1 MSAKITAKAVSQVSE
16 QLPSFISE
24 EYPLFEKFTKN
35 YFEFLES
42 ICVYYGITTGYETAY
57 TFTVGETVTGSST
70 GATAT
75 VKGIGAFSGF
85 NKLFLEPTNT
95 LDFSTDDTL
104 VGSTSAAR
112 GDVTKIVRNPVNALK
127 TFSELID
134 PTTTSEG
141 ILKSYKKELY
151 PNIRDSASVDLRMFI
166 QHLKD
171 FYRSKGSEKSVR
183 TLFRL
188 LFDQENLD
196 LYYPKNDLLKIS
208 DGKWSQDVVLQLI
221 YDSNYLNF
229 NGLSITGSTSG
240 STAFVSTV
248 TERKLG
254 TISIIELVIID
265 RVGSFTIGETITATT
280 AAGVVVSATISSQF
294 TDVTITDGGTGY
306 EVGDPLTITDST
318 NVGYGATANVS
329 ATTADQ
335 ITNITVSNSGNGYQ
349 VNDVLVFDN
358 TDTNVDATAAA
369 KISQLKNTYQ
379 LDVVTSTL
387 KEFIGTTSFNVS
399 GASTALPF
407 SIEVSTGYI
416 VGNASTYADSTKI
429 GEVVSITNSEL
440 VVYDRG
446 NATSR
451 LGLEDDSGY
460 IAINCTDGGTADAND
475 YIINETIETITFA
488 DTDTLYLFDSNG
500 YSIAGAT
507 AVIIDDSSFTASTTD
522 VLINATD
529 YDTAGNTI
537 AEKTGTYVRSSST
550 ITATVSSG
558 HNFALTGTYARAG
571 TLVTA
576 TIPTGHHFLG
586 VGTETFKAFFQSGTI
601 DGTSDDTASFTVAG
615 VSSTTVF
622 TFNTSGTGTT
632 TGSLDITKGTQYVNI
647 DFAGSL
653 HGTIDDNL
661 SFQAT
666 YVNSTVFTATS
677 TSGSEAVSGSMS
689 LTNNANNVIINS
701 LVFET
706 QTFGAI
712 NAISITSHGLGYEA
726 LPSATSTNNYYKS
739 LFEPDTPNGGYYGK
753 NGAFTMGA
761 LGGTISDI
769 TITESGFG
777 YITSPAVTASTNASS
792 SSTAATLVAVMTDSK
807 TKDGVFS
814 DESGKPSSIKKIQD
828 SDYYQDFSYVI
839 KTADSINVWKQDVLK
854 LIHPAGHKLFGEV
867 SIATLL
873 NAAMFDRGLNNIN
886 SVLATGLTQYR
897 DLSLQLISEVLNNLY
912 VTAETYMDREV
923 QLDLFLDNSVYYGDV
938 TSYDRY
944 LYYED
949 GGVIIGEDDDK
960 ILAEIPREVQNS
972 EFLPDNIIASVIEY
986 LQRLTST
993 NGMPAEFFSLMS
1005 VKDISTFY
1013 RDSDLYLEYATDE
1026 GGTFLLEDGNKIL
1039 AEETKITIHTSEPHY
1054 FHENDEI
1061 YLDDFEGIN
1070 VDTLNGRLFSVS
1082 DVDIEN
1088 SSILI
1093 NSTDGTADAGD
1104 NILLETGGI
1113 MLNEDISIFTL
1124 GDPIS
1129 LTAYG
1134 SLDIDT
1140 DDVTSDTVT
1149 ITANGKIYRSGK
1161 STSSGLPIS
1170 LLNKEYIGEYS
1181 DYEIDPYLYH
1191 HFTDDLSSL
1200 TPDTVLEFDPY
1211 NIIID
1216 QDGLLLEDDDE
1227 ILLEDSLSPSHGS
1240 YSGTSSN
1247 LGKLIEEE
1255 IVMISE
1261 DTGGRIVLSEAERK
1275 VVLGSY
1281 LKDETTAGED
1291 NIVLEDEDNIMLEE
1305 SGVNAGV
1312 LTFDQ
1317 PFDYVRQT
1325 GNNGFGYFKHRVD
1338 QRVSV

>member
-1 MSAKITAKAVSQVSE
+1 
-16 QLPSFISE
+16 
-24 EYPLFEKFTKN
+24 
-35 YFEFLES
+35 
-42 ICVYYGITTGYETAY
+42 
-57 TFTVGETVTGSST
+57 
-70 GATAT
+70 
-75 VKGIGAFSGF
+75 
-85 NKLFLEPTNT
+85 
-95 LDFSTDDTL
+95 
-104 VGSTSAAR
+104 
-112 GDVTKIVRNPVNALK
+112 
-127 TFSELID
+127 
-134 PTTTSEG
+134 
-141 ILKSYKKELY
+141 
-151 PNIRDSASVDLRMFI
+151 MFI

-196 LYYPKNDLLKIS
+196 FYYPKNDLLKIS
-208 DGKWSQDVVLQLI
+208 DGKWSQDVVLQLV

-416 VGNASTYADSTKI
+416 VGDASTYADSTKI
-429 GEVVSITNSEL
+429 GEVVSISNSEL
-440 VVYDRG
+440 VIYDRG

-537 AEKTGTYVRSSST
+537 AEKTGTYVRSGST

-558 HNFALTGTYARAG
+558 HNFALTGTHARAG

-576 TIPTGHHFLG
+576 TIPTGHYFLG

-632 TGSLDITKGTQYVNI
+632 TGSLDITKGTQYITI
-647 DFAGSL
+647 DFADSL
-653 HGTIDDNL
+653 HGTTDDNN

-677 TSGSEAVSGSMS
+677 ISGTDVVSGSMS
-689 LTNNANNVIINS
+689 LINNANNVIINS

-739 LFEPDTPNGGYYGK
+739 LFEPDTPNGGYYGR

-792 SSTAATLVAVMTDSK
+792 SSTGATLVAVMTDSK

-912 VTAETYMDREV
+912 VTAETYMNREV
-923 QLDLFLDNSVYYGDV
+923 QMDLFIQQTQFATTNVLM
-938 TSYDRY
+938 
-944 LYYED
+944 ED
-949 GGVIIGEDDDK
+949 GSLLHHETGSPIGYE
-960 ILAEIPREVQNS
+960 QYM
-972 EFLPDNIIASVIEY
+972 PDAIVSSIIEY

-1149 ITANGKIYRSGK
+1149 ITANGKIYRPGK

-1275 VVLGSY
+1275 VVLGSF

-1291 NIVLEDEDNIMLEE
+1291 NIIYEDEDNIMLEE

>member
-42 ICVYYGITTGYETAY
+42 ICVYYGIVTGYETAY

-75 VKGIGAFSGF
+75 VKATGAFSGI

-112 GDVTKIVRNPVNALK
+112 GNVTKIVRSPVNALK

-141 ILKSYKKELY
+141 VLKSYKKELY

-208 DGKWSQDVVLQLI
+208 DGKWSQDVVLQLV

-229 NGLSITGSTSG
+229 NGLSITGSSSG

-254 TISIIELVIID
+254 TISIIELVITD
-265 RVGSFTIGETITATT
+265 RVGTFTIGETITATT
-280 AAGVVVSATISSQF
+280 AAGVIVSAIISSQF
-294 TDVTITDGGTGY
+294 TGVTITDGGTGY
-306 EVGDPLTITDST
+306 EIGDPLTITDST

-329 ATTADQ
+329 ATSADQ
-335 ITNITVSNSGNGYQ
+335 ITNITISNSGNGYQ

-429 GEVVSITNSEL
+429 GDVISITNSEL
-440 VVYDRG
+440 VIYDRG

-451 LGLEDDSGY
+451 FGLEDDSGY
-460 IAINCTDGGTADAND
+460 IAINSTDGGTADADD
-475 YIINETIETITFA
+475 YIINETLELTTFV

-500 YSIAGAT
+500 LSIAGAT

-522 VLINATD
+522 VMINATD
-529 YDTAGNTI
+529 YNTAGNTI
-537 AEKTGTYVRSSST
+537 AEKTGTYVRIGST

-558 HNFALTGTYARAG
+558 HNL
-571 TLVTA
+571 
-576 TIPTGHHFLG
+576 P
-586 VGTETFKAFFQSGTI
+586 
-601 DGTSDDTASFTVAG
+601 
-615 VSSTTVF
+615 ST
-622 TFNTSGTGTT
+622 
-632 TGSLDITKGTQYVNI
+632 GTQYITI

-653 HGTIDDNL
+653 DGTLDDNK

-666 YVNSTVFTATS
+666 YVNSTVFTVS
-677 TSGSEAVSGSMS
+677 SESGSEPVSGTLS
-689 LTNNANNVIINS
+689 LTNNANNVIKNS

-712 NAISITSHGLGYEA
+712 NAVSITSHGLGYEA
-726 LPSATSTNNYYKS
+726 LPSASATNNYYKS
-739 LFEPDTPNGGYYGK
+739 LFEPDSTNGGFFGK

-777 YITSPAVTASTNASS
+777 YITPPAVTASTNASS

-839 KTADSINVWKQDVLK
+839 KTADSINIWRQDVLK

-912 VTAETYMDREV
+912 VTAETFMNKEV
-923 QLDLFLDNSVYYGDV
+923 QMDLFIQNLVQT
-938 TSYDRY
+938 TS
-944 LYYED
+944 
-949 GGVIIGEDDDK
+949 
-960 ILAEIPREVQNS
+960 
-972 EFLPDNIIASVIEY
+972 SVIEY
-986 LQRLTST
+986 LQRLAST
-993 NGMPAEFFSLMS
+993 NGIPAEFFSLMS

-1039 AEETKITIHTSEPHY
+1039 AEQTKITIHTSEPHY

-1061 YLDDFEGIN
+1061 YLDDFEGTNI
-1070 VDTLNGRLFSVS
+1070 DLLNGRLFSVS

-1088 SSILI
+1088 SSTLLE
-1093 NSTDGTADAGD
+1093 DG
-1104 NILLETGGI
+1104 NFVLLETDGDNHI
-1113 MLNEDISIFTL
+1113 LSEEISIFTL
-1124 GDPIS
+1124 SDPIS

-1134 SLDIDT
+1134 TLDIET

-1149 ITANGKIYRSGK
+1149 ISANGKIYRPGK

-1191 HFTDDLSSL
+1191 HHIDDLSSL

-1216 QDGLLLEDDDE
+1216 QDGLLLEDGDE
-1227 ILLEDSLSPSHGS
+1227 ILLEDSLSPTHAS

-1261 DTGGRIVLSEAERK
+1261 DTGGRIVLSHAERK

>member
-42 ICVYYGITTGYETAY
+42 ICVYYGIVTGYETAY

-75 VKGIGAFSGF
+75 VKATGAFSGI

-112 GDVTKIVRNPVNALK
+112 GNVTKIVRSPVNALK

-141 ILKSYKKELY
+141 VLKSYKKELY

-208 DGKWSQDVVLQLI
+208 DGKWSQDVVLQLV

-229 NGLSITGSTSG
+229 NGLSITGSSSG

-254 TISIIELVIID
+254 TISIIELVITD
-265 RVGSFTIGETITATT
+265 RVGTFTIGETITATT
-280 AAGVVVSATISSQF
+280 AAGVIVSAIISSQF
-294 TDVTITDGGTGY
+294 TGVTITDGGTGY
-306 EVGDPLTITDST
+306 EIGDPLTITDST

-329 ATTADQ
+329 ATSADQ
-335 ITNITVSNSGNGYQ
+335 ITNITISNSGNGYQ

-429 GEVVSITNSEL
+429 GDVISITNSEL
-440 VVYDRG
+440 VIYDRG

-451 LGLEDDSGY
+451 FGLEDDSGY
-460 IAINCTDGGTADAND
+460 IAINSTDGGTADADD
-475 YIINETIETITFA
+475 YIINETLELTTFV

-500 YSIAGAT
+500 LSIAGAT

-522 VLINATD
+522 VMINATD
-529 YDTAGNTI
+529 YNTAGNTI
-537 AEKTGTYVRSSST
+537 AEKTGTYVRIGST

-558 HNFALTGTYARAG
+558 HNL
-571 TLVTA
+571 
-576 TIPTGHHFLG
+576 P
-586 VGTETFKAFFQSGTI
+586 
-601 DGTSDDTASFTVAG
+601 
-615 VSSTTVF
+615 ST
-622 TFNTSGTGTT
+622 
-632 TGSLDITKGTQYVNI
+632 GTQYITI

-653 HGTIDDNL
+653 DGTLDDNK

-666 YVNSTVFTATS
+666 YVNSTVFTTTS
-677 TSGSEAVSGSMS
+677 TSGSEAVSGTLS
-689 LTNNANNVIINS
+689 LTNNANNVIKNS

-712 NAISITSHGLGYEA
+712 NAVSITSHGLGYEA
-726 LPSATSTNNYYKS
+726 LPSASATNNYYKS
-739 LFEPDTPNGGYYGK
+739 LFEPDSTNGGFFGK

-777 YITSPAVTASTNASS
+777 YIIPPAVTASTNASS

-839 KTADSINVWKQDVLK
+839 KTADSINIWRQDVLK

-912 VTAETYMDREV
+912 VTAETFMNKEV
-923 QLDLFLDNSVYYGDV
+923 QMDLFIQNLVQT
-938 TSYDRY
+938 TS
-944 LYYED
+944 
-949 GGVIIGEDDDK
+949 
-960 ILAEIPREVQNS
+960 
-972 EFLPDNIIASVIEY
+972 SVIEY
-986 LQRLTST
+986 LQRLAST
-993 NGMPAEFFSLMS
+993 NGIPAEFFSLMS

-1039 AEETKITIHTSEPHY
+1039 AEQTKITIHTSEPHY

-1061 YLDDFEGIN
+1061 YLDDFEGTNI
-1070 VDTLNGRLFSVS
+1070 DLLNGRLFSVS

-1088 SSILI
+1088 SSTLLE
-1093 NSTDGTADAGD
+1093 DG
-1104 NILLETGGI
+1104 NFMLLETDGDNHI
-1113 MLNEDISIFTL
+1113 LSEEISIFTL
-1124 GDPIS
+1124 SDPIS

-1134 SLDIDT
+1134 TLDIET

-1149 ITANGKIYRSGK
+1149 ISANGKIYRPGK

-1191 HFTDDLSSL
+1191 HHIDDLSSL

-1216 QDGLLLEDDDE
+1216 QDGLLLEDGDE
-1227 ILLEDSLSPSHGS
+1227 ILLEDSLSPTHAS

-1261 DTGGRIVLSEAERK
+1261 DTGGRIVLSHAERK

>member
-171 FYRSKGSEKSVR
+171 LYRSKGSEKSVR

-500 YSIAGAT
+500 FSIAGAT

-537 AEKTGTYVRSSST
+537 AEKTGTYVRSGST

-558 HNFALTGTYARAG
+558 HNL
-571 TLVTA
+571 
-576 TIPTGHHFLG
+576 P
-586 VGTETFKAFFQSGTI
+586 
-601 DGTSDDTASFTVAG
+601 
-615 VSSTTVF
+615 ST
-622 TFNTSGTGTT
+622 
-632 TGSLDITKGTQYVNI
+632 GTQYITI

-689 LTNNANNVIINS
+689 LINNANNVIINS

-912 VTAETYMDREV
+912 VTAETYMNREV

-986 LQRLTST
+986 LQRLAST
-993 NGMPAEFFSLMS
+993 NGIPAEFFSLMS
-1005 VKDISTFY
+1005 VKDVSTFY

-1061 YLDDFEGIN
+1061 YLDDFEGTN

-1216 QDGLLLEDDDE
+1216 QDGLLLEDGDE

>member
-42 ICVYYGITTGYETAY
+42 ICVYYGIVTGYETAY
-57 TFTVGETVTGSST
+57 TFTIGETVTGSST

-75 VKGIGAFSGF
+75 VKATGAFSGI

-112 GDVTKIVRNPVNALK
+112 GNVTKIVRSPVNALK

-141 ILKSYKKELY
+141 VLKSYKKELY

-208 DGKWSQDVVLQLI
+208 DGKWSQDVVLQLV

-229 NGLSITGSTSG
+229 NGLSITGSSSG

-254 TISIIELVIID
+254 TISIIELVITD
-265 RVGSFTIGETITATT
+265 RVGTFTIGETITATT
-280 AAGVVVSATISSQF
+280 AAGVIVSAIISSQF
-294 TDVTITDGGTGY
+294 TGVTITDGGTGY
-306 EVGDPLTITDST
+306 EIGDPLTITDST

-329 ATTADQ
+329 ATSADQ
-335 ITNITVSNSGNGYQ
+335 ITNITISNSGNGYQ

-429 GEVVSITNSEL
+429 GDVISITNSEL
-440 VVYDRG
+440 VIYDRG

-451 LGLEDDSGY
+451 FGLEDDSGY
-460 IAINCTDGGTADAND
+460 IAINSTDGGTADADD
-475 YIINETIETITFA
+475 YIINETLELTTFV

-500 YSIAGAT
+500 LSIAGAT

-522 VLINATD
+522 VMINATD
-529 YDTAGNTI
+529 YNTAGNTI
-537 AEKTGTYVRSSST
+537 AEKTGTYVRIGST

-558 HNFALTGTYARAG
+558 HNL
-571 TLVTA
+571 
-576 TIPTGHHFLG
+576 P
-586 VGTETFKAFFQSGTI
+586 
-601 DGTSDDTASFTVAG
+601 
-615 VSSTTVF
+615 ST
-622 TFNTSGTGTT
+622 
-632 TGSLDITKGTQYVNI
+632 GTQYITI

-653 HGTIDDNL
+653 DGTLDDNK

-666 YVNSTVFTATS
+666 YVNSTVFTVS
-677 TSGSEAVSGSMS
+677 SNSGSEPVSGTLS
-689 LTNNANNVIINS
+689 LTNNANNVIKNS

-712 NAISITSHGLGYEA
+712 NAVSITSHGLGYEA
-726 LPSATSTNNYYKS
+726 LPAASATNNYYKS
-739 LFEPDTPNGGYYGK
+739 LFEPDSTNGGFFGK

-777 YITSPAVTASTNASS
+777 YIIPPAVTASTNASS

-839 KTADSINVWKQDVLK
+839 KTADSINVWRQDVLK

-912 VTAETYMDREV
+912 VTAETFMNKEV
-923 QLDLFLDNSVYYGDV
+923 QMDLFIQNLVQT
-938 TSYDRY
+938 TS
-944 LYYED
+944 
-949 GGVIIGEDDDK
+949 
-960 ILAEIPREVQNS
+960 
-972 EFLPDNIIASVIEY
+972 SVIEY
-986 LQRLTST
+986 LQRLAST
-993 NGMPAEFFSLMS
+993 NGIPAEFFSLMS

-1039 AEETKITIHTSEPHY
+1039 AEQTKITIHTSEPHY

-1061 YLDDFEGIN
+1061 YLDDFEGTN
-1070 VDTLNGRLFSVS
+1070 VDLLNGRLFSVS

-1088 SSILI
+1088 SSTLLE
-1093 NSTDGTADAGD
+1093 DG
-1104 NILLETGGI
+1104 NFMLLETDGDNHI
-1113 MLNEDISIFTL
+1113 LSEEISIFTL
-1124 GDPIS
+1124 SDPIS

-1134 SLDIDT
+1134 TLDIDT

-1149 ITANGKIYRSGK
+1149 ITANGKIYRPGK

-1191 HFTDDLSSL
+1191 HHIDDLSSL

-1216 QDGLLLEDDDE
+1216 QDGLLLEDGDE
-1227 ILLEDSLSPSHGS
+1227 ILLEDSLSPTHGS

-1261 DTGGRIVLSEAERK
+1261 DTGGRIVLSHAERK

-1325 GNNGFGYFKHRVD
+1325 GNSGFGYFKHRVD

>member
-75 VKGIGAFSGF
+75 VKATGVFSGF

-95 LDFSTDDTL
+95 LDFSSDDTL

-141 ILKSYKKELY
+141 VLKSYKKELY

-208 DGKWSQDVVLQLI
+208 DGKWSQDIVLQLV

-254 TISIIELVIID
+254 TISIIELVITD
-265 RVGSFTIGETITATT
+265 RVGTFTIGETITATT

-429 GEVVSITNSEL
+429 GEVISITNSEL
-440 VVYDRG
+440 VIYDRG

-451 LGLEDDSGY
+451 FGLEDDSGY
-460 IAINCTDGGTADAND
+460 IAINSTDGGTADAND
-475 YIINETIETITFA
+475 YIINETLELITFA

-500 YSIAGAT
+500 FSIAGAT
-507 AVIIDDSSFTASTTD
+507 AVVIDDSSFTASTTD
-522 VLINATD
+522 VMINATD

-537 AEKTGTYVRSSST
+537 AEKTGTYVRSGST

-558 HNFALTGTYARAG
+558 HNL
-571 TLVTA
+571 
-576 TIPTGHHFLG
+576 P
-586 VGTETFKAFFQSGTI
+586 
-601 DGTSDDTASFTVAG
+601 
-615 VSSTTVF
+615 SS
-622 TFNTSGTGTT
+622 
-632 TGSLDITKGTQYVNI
+632 GTQYITI

-653 HGTIDDNL
+653 HGTIDDNS

-666 YVNSTVFTATS
+666 YVNSTVFTTTS
-677 TSGSEAVSGSMS
+677 TSGSEAVSGTLS

-712 NAISITSHGLGYEA
+712 NAVSITSHGLGYEA
-726 LPSATSTNNYYKS
+726 LPSASATNNYYKS
-739 LFEPDTPNGGYYGK
+739 LFEPDSTNGGFFGK

-777 YITSPAVTASTNASS
+777 YITPPTVTASTNASS

-839 KTADSINVWKQDVLK
+839 KTADSINVWRQDVLK

-886 SVLATGLTQYR
+886 SVLITGLTQYR

-912 VTAETYMDREV
+912 VTAETFMNKEV

-972 EFLPDNIIASVIEY
+972 EFLPDKIIASVIEY
-986 LQRLTST
+986 LQRLAST
-993 NGMPAEFFSLMS
+993 NGIPAEFFSLMS

-1039 AEETKITIHTSEPHY
+1039 AEQTKITIHTSEPHY

-1061 YLDDFEGIN
+1061 YLDDFEGTN
-1070 VDTLNGRLFSVS
+1070 VDTLNGKLFSVS

-1104 NILLETGGI
+1104 NILLETDGI

-1149 ITANGKIYRSGK
+1149 ITANGKIYRPGK

-1191 HFTDDLSSL
+1191 HHIDDLSSL

-1216 QDGLLLEDDDE
+1216 QDGLLLEDGDE
-1227 ILLEDSLSPSHGS
+1227 ILLEDSLSPTHGS

-1247 LGKLIEEE
+1247 LGKLLEEE

-1261 DTGGRIVLSEAERK
+1261 DHGGRIVLSEAERK

>member
-1 MSAKITAKAVSQVSE
+1 
-16 QLPSFISE
+16 
-24 EYPLFEKFTKN
+24 
-35 YFEFLES
+35 
-42 ICVYYGITTGYETAY
+42 
-57 TFTVGETVTGSST
+57 
-70 GATAT
+70 
-75 VKGIGAFSGF
+75 
-85 NKLFLEPTNT
+85 
-95 LDFSTDDTL
+95 
-104 VGSTSAAR
+104 
-112 GDVTKIVRNPVNALK
+112 
-127 TFSELID
+127 
-134 PTTTSEG
+134 
-141 ILKSYKKELY
+141 
-151 PNIRDSASVDLRMFI
+151 
-166 QHLKD
+166 
-171 FYRSKGSEKSVR
+171 
-183 TLFRL
+183 
-188 LFDQENLD
+188 
-196 LYYPKNDLLKIS
+196 
-208 DGKWSQDVVLQLI
+208 
-221 YDSNYLNF
+221 
-229 NGLSITGSTSG
+229 
-240 STAFVSTV
+240 
-248 TERKLG
+248 
-254 TISIIELVIID
+254 
-265 RVGSFTIGETITATT
+265 
-280 AAGVVVSATISSQF
+280 
-294 TDVTITDGGTGY
+294 
-306 EVGDPLTITDST
+306 
-318 NVGYGATANVS
+318 
-329 ATTADQ
+329 
-335 ITNITVSNSGNGYQ
+335 
-349 VNDVLVFDN
+349 
-358 TDTNVDATAAA
+358 
-369 KISQLKNTYQ
+369 
-379 LDVVTSTL
+379 
-387 KEFIGTTSFNVS
+387 
-399 GASTALPF
+399 
-407 SIEVSTGYI
+407 
-416 VGNASTYADSTKI
+416 
-429 GEVVSITNSEL
+429 
-440 VVYDRG
+440 
-446 NATSR
+446 
-451 LGLEDDSGY
+451 
-460 IAINCTDGGTADAND
+460 
-475 YIINETIETITFA
+475 TFA

-647 DFAGSL
+647 DFAGALDYPSA
-653 HGTIDDNL
+653 DDNY

-666 YVNSTVFTATS
+666 YVNSTVFTVS
-677 TSGSEAVSGSMS
+677 SRSGDEAVSGTLS
-689 LTNNANNVIINS
+689 LTNNANNVIKNS

-792 SSTAATLVAVMTDSK
+792 SSTGATLVAVMTDSK

-897 DLSLQLISEVLNNLY
+897 DLSLQLISEVLDNLY
-912 VTAETYMDREV
+912 VTAETFMNKEV
-923 QLDLFLDNSVYYGDV
+923 QMDLFIQQTQFATTNVLM
-938 TSYDRY
+938 
-944 LYYED
+944 ED
-949 GGVIIGEDDDK
+949 GSLLHHETGSPIGYE
-960 ILAEIPREVQNS
+960 QYM
-972 EFLPDNIIASVIEY
+972 PDAIVSSIIEY

-1291 NIVLEDEDNIMLEE
+1291 NIIYEDEDNIMLEE

-1317 PFDYVRQT
+1317 PFDYVRQP

>member
-35 YFEFLES
+35 YFEFLET
-42 ICVYYGITTGYETAY
+42 ICVYYGIVTGYETAY

-75 VKGIGAFSGF
+75 VKATGVFSGS
-85 NKLFLEPTNT
+85 NKIFLEPTNT
-95 LDFSTDDTL
+95 LEFSTDDTL
-104 VGSTSAAR
+104 VGSISAAR

-141 ILKSYKKELY
+141 VLKSYKKELY

-254 TISIIELVIID
+254 TISIIELVVTD

-306 EVGDPLTITDST
+306 EIGDPLTITDST

-358 TDTNVDATAAA
+358 SDTNVDATAAA

-429 GEVVSITNSEL
+429 GEVISITNSEL
-440 VVYDRG
+440 VIYDRG

-475 YIINETIETITFA
+475 YIINETLELTTFV

-500 YSIAGAT
+500 ITIAGAT
-507 AVIIDDSSFTASTTD
+507 AVVIDDSSFTASTTD

-537 AEKTGTYVRSSST
+537 AEKTGTYVRSGST

-558 HNFALTGTYARAG
+558 HNL
-571 TLVTA
+571 
-576 TIPTGHHFLG
+576 P
-586 VGTETFKAFFQSGTI
+586 
-601 DGTSDDTASFTVAG
+601 
-615 VSSTTVF
+615 SS
-622 TFNTSGTGTT
+622 
-632 TGSLDITKGTQYVNI
+632 GTQYITI

-666 YVNSTVFTATS
+666 YVNSTVFTTTS
-677 TSGSEAVSGSMS
+677 TSGSEAVSGSLS

-739 LFEPDTPNGGYYGK
+739 LFEPDTPNGGFYGK

-886 SVLATGLTQYR
+886 SVLITGLTQYR

-912 VTAETYMDREV
+912 VTAETFMNKEV
-923 QLDLFLDNSVYYGDV
+923 QMDLFIQQTQFATTNVLM
-938 TSYDRY
+938 
-944 LYYED
+944 ED
-949 GGVIIGEDDDK
+949 GSLLHHETGSPIGYE
-960 ILAEIPREVQNS
+960 QYM
-972 EFLPDNIIASVIEY
+972 PDAIVSSIIEY

-993 NGMPAEFFSLMS
+993 NGIPAEFFSLMS

-1061 YLDDFEGIN
+1061 YLDDFEGTN
-1070 VDTLNGRLFSVS
+1070 VDTLNGKLFSVS

-1104 NILLETGGI
+1104 NILLETDGI

-1149 ITANGKIYRSGK
+1149 ITANGKIYRPGK

-1170 LLNKEYIGEYS
+1170 LLEKEYVGEYS
-1181 DYEIDPYLYH
+1181 DYAIDPYIYH
-1191 HFTDDLSSL
+1191 YHTDDLSSL

-1227 ILLEDSLSPSHGS
+1227 ILLEDSLPPTHGS

-1261 DTGGRIVLSEAERK
+1261 DTGGRIVLSHAERK

>member
-141 ILKSYKKELY
+141 VLKSYKKELY

-537 AEKTGTYVRSSST
+537 AEKTGTYVRSGST

-558 HNFALTGTYARAG
+558 HNL
-571 TLVTA
+571 
-576 TIPTGHHFLG
+576 P
-586 VGTETFKAFFQSGTI
+586 
-601 DGTSDDTASFTVAG
+601 
-615 VSSTTVF
+615 ST
-622 TFNTSGTGTT
+622 
-632 TGSLDITKGTQYVNI
+632 GTQYITI

-677 TSGSEAVSGSMS
+677 TSGSEAVSGTLS

-792 SSTAATLVAVMTDSK
+792 SSTGATLVAVMTDSK

-912 VTAETYMDREV
+912 VTAETYMNKEV
-923 QLDLFLDNSVYYGDV
+923 QMDLFIQQTQFATTNVLM
-938 TSYDRY
+938 
-944 LYYED
+944 ED
-949 GGVIIGEDDDK
+949 GSLLHHETGSPIGYE
-960 ILAEIPREVQNS
+960 QYM
-972 EFLPDNIIASVIEY
+972 PDAIVSSIIEY

-1216 QDGLLLEDDDE
+1216 QNGLLLEDDDE

-1261 DTGGRIVLSEAERK
+1261 DTGGRIVLSHAERK

>member
-42 ICVYYGITTGYETAY
+42 ICVYYGIVTGYETAY

-75 VKGIGAFSGF
+75 VKATGAFSGI

-112 GDVTKIVRNPVNALK
+112 GNVTKIVRSPVNALK

-141 ILKSYKKELY
+141 VLKSYKKELY

-208 DGKWSQDVVLQLI
+208 DGKWSQDVVLQLV

-229 NGLSITGSTSG
+229 NGLSITGSSSG

-254 TISIIELVIID
+254 TISIIELVITD
-265 RVGSFTIGETITATT
+265 RVGTFTIGETITATT
-280 AAGVVVSATISSQF
+280 AAGVIVSAIISSQF
-294 TDVTITDGGTGY
+294 TGVTITDGGTGY
-306 EVGDPLTITDST
+306 EIGDPLTITDST

-329 ATTADQ
+329 ATSADQ

-429 GEVVSITNSEL
+429 GDVISITNSEL
-440 VVYDRG
+440 VIYDRG

-451 LGLEDDSGY
+451 FGLEDDSGY
-460 IAINCTDGGTADAND
+460 IAINSTDGGTADADD
-475 YIINETIETITFA
+475 YIINETLELTTFV

-500 YSIAGAT
+500 LSIAGAT

-522 VLINATD
+522 VMINATD
-529 YDTAGNTI
+529 YNTAGNTI
-537 AEKTGTYVRSSST
+537 AEKTGTYVRIGST

-558 HNFALTGTYARAG
+558 HNL
-571 TLVTA
+571 
-576 TIPTGHHFLG
+576 P
-586 VGTETFKAFFQSGTI
+586 
-601 DGTSDDTASFTVAG
+601 
-615 VSSTTVF
+615 ST
-622 TFNTSGTGTT
+622 
-632 TGSLDITKGTQYVNI
+632 GTQYITI

-653 HGTIDDNL
+653 DGTLDDNK

-666 YVNSTVFTATS
+666 YVNSTVFTVS
-677 TSGSEAVSGSMS
+677 SQSGDEAVSGTLS
-689 LTNNANNVIINS
+689 LTNNANNVIKNS

-712 NAISITSHGLGYEA
+712 NAVSITSHGLGYEA
-726 LPSATSTNNYYKS
+726 LPSASATNNYYKS
-739 LFEPDTPNGGYYGK
+739 LFEPDSTNGGFFGK

-777 YITSPAVTASTNASS
+777 YIIPPAVTASTNASS

-839 KTADSINVWKQDVLK
+839 KTADSINIWRQDVLK

-912 VTAETYMDREV
+912 VTAETFMNKEV
-923 QLDLFLDNSVYYGDV
+923 QMDLFIQNLVQT
-938 TSYDRY
+938 TS
-944 LYYED
+944 
-949 GGVIIGEDDDK
+949 
-960 ILAEIPREVQNS
+960 
-972 EFLPDNIIASVIEY
+972 SVIEY
-986 LQRLTST
+986 LQRLAST
-993 NGMPAEFFSLMS
+993 NGIPAEFFSLMS

-1039 AEETKITIHTSEPHY
+1039 AEQTKITIHTSEPHY

-1061 YLDDFEGIN
+1061 YLDDFEGTNI
-1070 VDTLNGRLFSVS
+1070 DLLNGRLFSVS

-1088 SSILI
+1088 SSTLLE
-1093 NSTDGTADAGD
+1093 DG
-1104 NILLETGGI
+1104 NFVLLETDGDNHI
-1113 MLNEDISIFTL
+1113 LSEEISIFTL
-1124 GDPIS
+1124 SDPIS

-1134 SLDIDT
+1134 TLDIET

-1149 ITANGKIYRSGK
+1149 ISANGKIYRPGK

-1191 HFTDDLSSL
+1191 HHIDDLSSL

-1216 QDGLLLEDDDE
+1216 QDGLLLEDGDE
-1227 ILLEDSLSPSHGS
+1227 ILLEDSLSPTHAS

-1261 DTGGRIVLSEAERK
+1261 DTGGRIVLSHAERK